1 MTKKNEG
8 GAMFENWALG
18 IGHSLVIDHWALVIA
33 PPYRTPLIFRARPC
47 RYTPCMSIYRRMLGR
62 ELPLTLRQLLAIEP
76 KLLPGKKQE
85 AFERRIEFLTGDV
98 QVLHRLGLSSIA
110 AEHW

>member
-1 MTKKNEG
+1 MG
-8 GAMFENWALG
+8 GAMFKNSALG
-18 IGHSLVIDHWALVIA
+18 IGHSLYIDHSSLVIS
-33 PPYRTPLIFRARPC
+33 PLPYRTPLIFRPRAC
-47 RYTPCMSIYRRMLGR
+47 RYSLGMSIYRRMLGR

-110 AEHW
+110 AE

>member
-1 MTKKNEG
+1 I
-8 GAMFENWALG
+8 AHRSPS
-18 IGHSLVIDHWALVIA
+18 ISL
-33 PPYRTPLIFRARPC
+33 PYRTPLIFRARAC
-47 RYTPCMSIYRRMLGR
+47 RYTHGMSIYRCMLGR

-76 KLLPGKKQE
+76 KSLPGKKQE

-110 AEHW
+110 AEHWGKAIHYLTSAIEIH